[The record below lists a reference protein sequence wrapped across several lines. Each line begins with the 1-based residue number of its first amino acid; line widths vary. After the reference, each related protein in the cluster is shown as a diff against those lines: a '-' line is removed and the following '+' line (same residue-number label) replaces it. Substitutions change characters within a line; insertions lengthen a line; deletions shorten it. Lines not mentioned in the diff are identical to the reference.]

1 MHLDAYFWFIYTC
14 EERRRASTSSAPPL
28 PLCFPC
34 RLAPHRRPSSSPSP
48 STRLRREE
56 EPQRLDPGAAAS
68 IPCEKGEGS
77 GDIYSQ
83 LSLSLSLSASCGDSS
98 VELLHQDGRSA
109 LGLGSTYALK

>member
-83 LSLSLSLSASCGDSS
+83 LSLSLSARLAEIPRWSCSTKTVAPLWDLG
-98 VELLHQDGRSA
+98 A
-109 LGLGSTYALK
+109 LMP